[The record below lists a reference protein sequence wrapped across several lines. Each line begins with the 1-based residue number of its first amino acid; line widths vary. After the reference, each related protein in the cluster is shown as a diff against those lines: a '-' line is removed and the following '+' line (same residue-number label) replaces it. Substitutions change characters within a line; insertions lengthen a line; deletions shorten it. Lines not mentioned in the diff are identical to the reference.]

1 MSKSNIKVPTTGEK
15 ITYKN
20 NKLVVPDNPI
30 IPYIEGDGIGV
41 DITPVMLNV
50 IDAAVEKA
58 YDGKRKISWMEI
70 YCGEKSVKIYGNDEW
85 LPDESRTSIYET
97 LQEAFEWFIEDMK
110 ASDKENDIVLNNIF
124 GFCPQ
129 LKENL
134 DPDACQAIIN
144 DLIRIGKADGNYD
157 EREQKWAEIL
167 SAELGVSAS

>member
-70 YCGEKSVKIYGNDEW
+70 YCGEKSVKIYGDDEW
-85 LPDESRTSIYET
+85 LPDET
-97 LQEAFEWFIEDMK
+97 LQTCKD
-110 ASDKENDIVLNNIF
+110 
-124 GFCPQ
+124 
-129 LKENL
+129 
-134 DPDACQAIIN
+134 
-144 DLIRIGKADGNYD
+144 Y
-157 EREQKWAEIL
+157 
-167 SAELGVSAS
+167 

>member
-1 MSKSNIKVPTTGEK
+1 MSKSNIKVPANGEK

-70 YCGEKSVKIYGNDEW
+70 YCGEKSVKIYGDDEW
-85 LPDESRTSIYET
+85 LPDET
-97 LQEAFEWFIEDMK
+97 LQTCKDYKVSIKGPSDFVSNADKKAEKIIIEELSK
-110 ASDKENDIVLNNIF
+110 SRKNFCILSEEIGVIQKSDKKNFWIIGQRSNLNWTVKDT
-124 GFCPQ
+124 PSQ
-129 LKENL
+129 RLL
-134 DPDACQAIIN
+134 
-144 DLIRIGKADGNYD
+144 
-157 EREQKWAEIL
+157 
-167 SAELGVSAS
+167 

>member
-85 LPDESRTSIYET
+85 MPDDLISIILCRISFSEYGVIYT
-97 LQEAFEWFIEDMK
+97 LKIIEKKYISK
-110 ASDKENDIVLNNIF
+110 ASKKTGLKRLSRSDFPAAHRTISSLSFLNLLILNKTDKKRQIGIVIISIF
-124 GFCPQ
+124 G
-129 LKENL
+129 N
-134 DPDACQAIIN
+134 N
-144 DLIRIGKADGNYD
+144 SNM
-157 EREQKWAEIL
+157 
-167 SAELGVSAS
+167 

>member
-85 LPDESRTSIYET
+85 LPDET
-97 LQEAFEWFIEDMK
+97 LQACKDYKVSI
-110 ASDKENDIVLNNIF
+110 KE
-124 GFCPQ
+124 
-129 LKENL
+129 
-134 DPDACQAIIN
+134 
-144 DLIRIGKADGNYD
+144 IGRAH
-157 EREQKWAEIL
+157 
-167 SAELGVSAS
+167 V

>member
-1 MSKSNIKVPTTGEK
+1 MSDRKWSFGHVLSYVYCSFAIYTDNEFDDTEK
-15 ITYKN
+15 K
-20 NKLVVPDNPI
+20 
-30 IPYIEGDGIGV
+30 
-41 DITPVMLNV
+41 
-50 IDAAVEKA
+50 
-58 YDGKRKISWMEI
+58 EI
-70 YCGEKSVKIYGNDEW
+70 FVALSEW
-85 LPDESRTSIYET
+85 LPDESRTSIYAI

-110 ASDKENDIVLNNIF
+110 ASDKENDIVLNHIF

-134 DPDACQAIIN
+134 DQDACQAIIN